1 MSVGECMKEG
11 GRGILD
17 TVRGMRSLVM
27 DQCTRVN
34 MCRVSRRGVE
44 GMSGRMVSFIR
55 ESGRR
60 GLSMDRAYGGG
71 QRGTRI

>member
-1 MSVGECMKEG
+1 MSVGECTKEG

-17 TVRGMRSLVM
+17 TVRDMRSLVM

-34 MCRVSRRGVE
+34 MCRVSRRGVG
-44 GMSGRMVSFIR
+44 GMSGKMVSFIR

-60 GLSMDRAYGGG
+60 DLSMVRVYGGV